1 MERKSSLSTRIARMG
16 INFDRQFGSISVPI
30 YQTAIYRY
38 KKFGENFGYD
48 YSRSE
53 NPTRFALESAIA
65 DLEGGAR
72 GLAFSSG
79 MAAITSLFLL
89 FKPGDE
95 IIATDDLYGGTYRLF
110 QEIMK
115 KYGLIF
121 HYVDF
126 EDRGVV
132 REILEKGRVAAL
144 FVETPTNPLMKITDV
159 KAAADL
165 GKEFGA
171 ITIVDSTFPTP
182 LLMRPLE
189 LGADLVLHSA
199 TKYLGG
205 HNDLIGG
212 LIVTGSEELGERVY
226 FTQKAAGA
234 ILGPFDS
241 WLLLRGMKTLHVRFE
256 RAQENAIKASDFL
269 YRCPQVKRVY
279 FPGIP
284 GHRGN
289 EIHFAQSTGPGAILS
304 FELEEGVSVSTFFE
318 SLKVITLAES
328 LGGVESLTT
337 HPSTMT
343 HVDIPETERLKL
355 GITDQLVRV
364 SLGIEDS
371 RDLVDDLDQA
381 IRNATSGRVQ

>member
-1 MERKSSLSTRIARMG
+1 MEKQISLSTRIVRMG
-16 INFDRQFGSISVPI
+16 IDFDRQFGSISVPI

-53 NPTRFALESAIA
+53 NPTRFALECAIA
-65 DLEGGAR
+65 ELEGGVR

-79 MAAITSLFLL
+79 MAAITSLLLL
-89 FKPGDE
+89 FKPGDV
-95 IIATDDLYGGTYRLF
+95 IIATDDLYGGTYRFF
-110 QEIMK
+110 QEIMTQ
-115 KYGLIF
+115 YGLIF

-126 EDRGVV
+126 EDHSNL
-132 REILEKGRVAAL
+132 REILEQGGVAAL

-165 GKEFGA
+165 GKEYGA
-171 ITIVDSTFPTP
+171 MIIVDSTFPTP

-189 LGADLVLHSA
+189 MGADLVLHSA

-256 RAQENAIKASDFL
+256 RAQENAVKAAEFL
-269 YRCPQVKRVY
+269 YKCPHVKRVY

-289 EIHFAQSTGPGAILS
+289 EVHFAQSSGPGAMLS
-304 FELEEGVSVSTFFE
+304 FELGEEISVPTFFE
-318 SLKVITLAES
+318 SLEVVTLAES

-343 HVDIPETERLKL
+343 HVDIPEAERLKL
-355 GITDQLVRV
+355 GITDRLVRLSV
-364 SLGIEDS
+364 GIEDGQ
-371 RDLVDDLDQA
+371 DIVDDLDQA
-381 IRNATSGRVQ
+381 IRNASRK